1 MKKEFHLEGLC
12 CSNCAAK
19 IEKTVAKLPGLSNAS
34 LNFATTLLS
43 VELQSPES
51 ANQIEMEIKNII
63 SKIEPD
69 VIVVEKKISGSREHT
84 IMLLGLCCMN
94 CANKIES
101 KVKNIGGVNKA
112 ALDFTNQK
120 LKVDIAD
127 FSDHDVVIAEI
138 RELVKQIE
146 PDVKVIS
153 EESETGDNQTF
164 IPVKGEKRIEHALSV
179 LGVILFAA
187 AYLIESQEYSVIS
200 FIAAYL
206 LIGYDVLWRALRNLL
221 RGDLFDENF
230 LMGLATVGA
239 IAIKEYPE
247 AVTVMFFYKIGEY
260 LQGRAVNKSRRAIAD
275 LLNLKPATGTVI
287 RNGTEL
293 KLAPE
298 AILVGDILAVRPG
311 EKIALDGIVL
321 EGSSLIDASAL
332 TGESVPFEVSTGS
345 EVLSGSINRRGLL
358 KLKVIRPYAESA
370 VARIIEQ
377 VQNAAQNKAATEMF
391 ITRFARV
398 YTPAVVVI
406 AVLIAFLP
414 PLLVSGALYS
424 DWIYRALVF
433 LVVSCP
439 CALVLSI
446 PLGFF
451 GGIGAAS
458 KAGVLIKGGNYLESL
473 TKVRT
478 IVFDKTGTLTR
489 GVFKISKIVP
499 QNPISS
505 KQLMLYAAAGELY
518 SNHPI
523 ALSVSKE
530 FTGKINS
537 DDITAYDEIAGLGT
551 ITIWQNMRIVCGNEA
566 LFKRE
571 KIEYTPAVQSGTIL
585 YIAVDNRYCGYLLI
599 SDEVKPDAAQAVQKL
614 QKLGIRVCMLTGDN
628 ASIAASTAAK
638 IGITEFHAGL
648 LPLDKVNLL
657 EKWQKEQTDGKVA
670 FVGDGLNDAPV
681 LARADVGIAM
691 GGLGSDAAIE
701 AADVVIMNDE
711 LSKIV
716 TALEIAN
723 FTKKIVWQNIFWA
736 FAIKLAVLVLGA
748 FGAATMWE
756 AIFADVGV
764 ALLAVSNAL
773 RLIRRKF

>member
-1 MKKEFHLEGLC
+1 
-12 CSNCAAK
+12 
-19 IEKTVAKLPGLSNAS
+19 
-34 LNFATTLLS
+34 
-43 VELQSPES
+43 
-51 ANQIEMEIKNII
+51 
-63 SKIEPD
+63 
-69 VIVVEKKISGSREHT
+69 
-84 IMLLGLCCMN
+84 
-94 CANKIES
+94 
-101 KVKNIGGVNKA
+101 
-112 ALDFTNQK
+112 
-120 LKVDIAD
+120 
-127 FSDHDVVIAEI
+127 
-138 RELVKQIE
+138 
-146 PDVKVIS
+146 
-153 EESETGDNQTF
+153 
-164 IPVKGEKRIEHALSV
+164 
-179 LGVILFAA
+179 
-187 AYLIESQEYSVIS
+187 
-200 FIAAYL
+200 
-206 LIGYDVLWRALRNLL
+206 
-221 RGDLFDENF
+221 
-230 LMGLATVGA
+230 
-239 IAIKEYPE
+239 
-247 AVTVMFFYKIGEY
+247 VMFFYKIGEY

-287 RNGTEL
+287 RNGIEI
-293 KLAPE
+293 KLPPE
-298 AILVGDILAVRPG
+298 SILIGDVLAVRPG
-311 EKIALDGIVL
+311 EKVALDGIVL

-332 TGESVPFEVSTGS
+332 TGESVPFEVTEGA

-358 KLKVIRPYAESA
+358 KLKVLRPYAESA

-406 AVLIAFLP
+406 AALIAFLP
-414 PLLVSGALYS
+414 PFILSGASYA

-458 KAGVLIKGGNYLESL
+458 KAGILIKGGNYLESL
-473 TKVRT
+473 TKIKT

-489 GVFKISKIVP
+489 GVFKISKVVP
-499 QNPISS
+499 QNPISG
-505 KQLMLYAAAGELY
+505 KQLMLYAAAGEFY

-530 FTGKINS
+530 FTGKIKS
-537 DDITAYDEIAGLGT
+537 EDITGYDEIAGLGT
-551 ITIWQNMRIVCGNEA
+551 ITVWQDMRIICGNEA
-566 LFKRE
+566 LLKRE
-571 KIEYTPAVQSGTIL
+571 KVEYIPAEQSGTIL
-585 YIAVDNRYCGYLLI
+585 YIAVNNRYCGYLLI
-599 SDEVKPDAAQAVQKL
+599 SDEIKSDAAMSVEKL
-614 QKLGIRVCMLTGDN
+614 HKLGIRVCMLTGDN
-628 ASIAASTAAK
+628 ANIAAATAAK
-638 IGITEFHAGL
+638 IGIGEFHAGL

-657 EKWQKEQTDGKVA
+657 EKWQKELTGGKVA

-701 AADVVIMNDE
+701 AADVVIMNDAPA
-711 LSKIV
+711 KIV

-736 FAIKLAVLVLGA
+736 FAIKLAVLILGA